1 MWQIREI
8 ICILPI
14 MQYYLLT
21 NISIV
26 GFLDPE
32 SIWLD
37 TLIVLIGQFFIKLW

>member
-1 MWQIREI
+1 
-8 ICILPI
+8 

-26 GFLDPE
+26 HFLDPE

-37 TLIVLIGQFFIKLW
+37 TLIVLIGQVVIKF